1 MCDLESLQTVSP
13 HDVGKAAIVIV
24 ATIQSFNV
32 TDTAKRNV
40 YSFFEELAPHF
51 DNLAPHL
58 TTGLEKVS
66 EADLQTQPYLT
77 AKDLGRVKYSVANWM
92 HLQRPIV
99 IVDEAHNNRTDRFFK
114 SLGRVNPS
122 CVIEMTA
129 TPVPGNNV
137 LYHVAAAELKAE
149 QMIKLPIVL
158 AQHPQGWRE
167 CLRDA
172 VLTRDRLEIVAQRET
187 DYVRLSR
194 WCRPCRSMVKQP

>member
-1 MCDLESLQTVSP
+1 MAEGDLL
-13 HDVGKAAIVIV
+13 
-24 ATIQSFNV
+24 
-32 TDTAKRNV
+32 
-40 YSFFEELAPHF
+40 
-51 DNLAPHL
+51 
-58 TTGLEKVS
+58 
-66 EADLQTQPYLT
+66 TQPYLT
-77 AKDLGRVKYSVANWM
+77 AKDVGRVKYSVANWM

-158 AQHPQGWRE
+158 AEHPQGWRE

-172 VLTRDRLEIVAQRET
+172 VLTRDRLELAAQREP
-187 DYVRLSR
+187 DYVRPHREPDYVRRPSPR
-194 WCRPCRSMVKQP
+194 VARPWWTWCVNT